1 MELSVGGEAESRPIP
16 DKSSSYSPD
25 MQINRFGIRLCV
37 DYFGLSA
44 ACFLPFLRSAVPELL
59 LPGTPF
65 PYCVPISSRAGVF
78 IAPECIDALH
88 ASLRC
93 LFACALSPPSPDMHR
108 RPHGEG
114 AAVGSWQLAET
125 RRRGEEPGPRGCGCG
140 QRHPPAMEVMT
151 RSRTLPA
158 RFNAGRADCPFR
170 RHRPSR

>member
-65 PYCVPISSRAGVF
+65 PYCVPISSRAGVS

-88 ASLRC
+88 APFRL
-93 LFACALSPPSPDMHR
+93 LPPDMHR

-125 RRRGEEPGPRGCGCG
+125 RRRGEEPGPRGCG